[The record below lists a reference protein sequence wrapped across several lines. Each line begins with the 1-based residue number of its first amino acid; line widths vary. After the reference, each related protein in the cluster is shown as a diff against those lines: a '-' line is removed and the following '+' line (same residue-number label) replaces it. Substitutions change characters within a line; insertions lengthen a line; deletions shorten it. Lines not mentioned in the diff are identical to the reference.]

1 MTTEVCVFPRTNIK
15 SVFVQAAVLAVGQS
29 MIFYLYAAG
38 YYFGAYLV
46 VEERAVYDD
55 VFR

>member
-1 MTTEVCVFPRTNIK
+1 MTAEGCVFSRTNIK
-15 SVFVQAAVLAVGQS
+15 SVFVQATVLAIGQS
-29 MIFYLYAAG
+29 LIFYLYAAG